1 MAHDVTIAGVTYKG
15 VSVVTLTD
23 STGRGVRYIE
33 EDEAGDGFFTLDLNG
48 DLIPKNEI
56 TWSPCFK
63 LDDNQNI
70 VLLDNPGTSKY
81 FGPDKEGDVTL
92 VSDDST

>member
-15 VSVVTLTD
+15 VSIVTLTD
-23 STGRGVRYIE
+23 SAGGKYRYIE
-33 EDEAGDGFFTLDLNG
+33 EGEAGDGFFTLDLEG
-48 DLIPKNEI
+48 DLIPKNET

-70 VLLDNPGTSKY
+70 VLLDTPGASKY

-92 VSDDST
+92 VSNDST